1 MTSLE
6 KKNQV
11 VHIIRPPQVQTAAIP
26 AMNDELPKIQEGVYY
41 RAINQRTDVLDFF
54 LSENGQPRYNPQ
66 VRWIL

>member
-1 MTSLE
+1 
-6 KKNQV
+6 
-11 VHIIRPPQVQTAAIP
+11 VQTAAIP